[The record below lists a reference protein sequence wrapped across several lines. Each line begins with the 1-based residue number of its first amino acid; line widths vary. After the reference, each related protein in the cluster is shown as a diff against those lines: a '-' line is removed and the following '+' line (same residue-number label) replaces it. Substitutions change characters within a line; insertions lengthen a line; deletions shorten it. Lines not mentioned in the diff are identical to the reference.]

1 MENFI
6 RTMFPYAVIA
16 EEKTGVSRELILSQ
30 WGLETGWGSSQAFKK
45 GLNLAGIKKTPS
57 WTGGSVGSYRAYT
70 SLEESVND
78 YARVLGLDYYSKV
91 RAAGN
96 PYSQAAA
103 LGDSPWAE
111 DPNYGVK
118 LRSLIPKVS
127 AILNRSLAGG
137 WSDVGIS
144 NNSPN
149 VPYFKGMTSGIKPIY
164 NIPEKISEGVE
175 ETREKIEELKQG
187 VVTPIFKFIA
197 YLFLFILLIIG
208 GSMLLNVN
216 IKELNRFG

>member
-1 MENFI
+1 
-6 RTMFPYAVIA
+6 MFPYAAIA
-16 EEKTGVSRELILSQ
+16 EEKTGVSRELILTQ

-45 GLNLAGIKKTPS
+45 GLNLAGIKNTTS

-70 SLEESVND
+70 SLEESVQD
-78 YARVLGLDYYSKV
+78 YARVMGLDYYTQV

-103 LGDSPWAE
+103 LDESPWAE

-118 LRSLIPKVS
+118 LRSILPKVS

-137 WSDVGIS
+137 WSDAGIS

-149 VPYFKGMTSGIKPIY
+149 VPYFKGVTSGIKPIF
-164 NIPEKISEGVE
+164 NVPEKISEGVE
-175 ETREKIEELKQG
+175 ETQEKIEELKQG

-208 GSMLLNVN
+208 GSMLLQVNV
-216 IKELNRFG
+216 KELNPVGR